1 MKKIIFFI
9 ILSEVLFSLTLMV
22 ERNKNSIIPYNLRLG
37 SNETLLN
44 FSASYDT
51 LTHKS
56 DISANLHLYIKLY
69 SKEKTENI
77 KNKNKTKTL
86 FYQYKSGLGI
96 KTINKKLS
104 LEFKNSFKLKYKKF
118 ILYEEFRPAIPF
130 FFHES
135 TTLEYKYNDKMFF
148 LNKSFTYK
156 TAGMNYSLGI
166 NFYKLF
172 LPKFVR
178 TITFSLNGNT
188 STPPLIYYYK
198 ISTSYRFSLMH
209 KKYFF
214 LNINPY
220 ILISKTYNFKIKPA
234 IKFSLNYDF

>member
-22 ERNKNSIIPYNLRLG
+22 ERNQNSIIPYDLRLG

-96 KTINKKLS
+96 KTINLV
-104 LEFKNSFKLKYKKF
+104 
-118 ILYEEFRPAIPF
+118 F
-130 FFHES
+130 F
-135 TTLEYKYNDKMFF
+135 
-148 LNKSFTYK
+148 
-156 TAGMNYSLGI
+156 
-166 NFYKLF
+166 
-172 LPKFVR
+172 
-178 TITFSLNGNT
+178 
-188 STPPLIYYYK
+188 
-198 ISTSYRFSLMH
+198 
-209 KKYFF
+209 
-214 LNINPY
+214 
-220 ILISKTYNFKIKPA
+220 
-234 IKFSLNYDF
+234 